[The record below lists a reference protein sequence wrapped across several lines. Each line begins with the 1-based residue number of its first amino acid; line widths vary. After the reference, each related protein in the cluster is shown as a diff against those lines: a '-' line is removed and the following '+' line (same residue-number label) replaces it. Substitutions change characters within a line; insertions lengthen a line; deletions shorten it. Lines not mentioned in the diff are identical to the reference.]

1 MKYYNSIHI
10 CPLEVFKNVQLEND
24 YKHLLISG
32 TYDKEKAYEAWVEIM
47 DAYQEAVKSNTNN
60 TLFELQKQYEI
71 LKGEYDIIKVCI
83 FVISQK
89 LQINLLNELL
99 PLEHKFDKLDYTED
113 VKNLNKFGY
122 KFDINKID
130 SELLRVE
137 KQSKGKITQIK
148 RALGKIEKQVKDNG
162 DWTINDT
169 IFIAQKHMGFPFTK
183 DAKVIDLVVCLNDRM
198 RNIAM
203 QKAQLKKQKH
213 AE

>member
-1 MKYYNSIHI
+1 MKYYNTINN

-99 PLEHKFDKLDYTED
+99 PLEHKFEKLDYTED
-113 VKNLNKFGY
+113 IKNLNVYGY
-122 KFDINKID
+122 KFDINNID
-130 SELLRVE
+130 KDLIRVE
-137 KQSKGKITQIK
+137 KQSKNKITQIK
-148 RALGKIEKQVKDNG
+148 RALSKIEKQSKDNG
-162 DWTINDT
+162 NWTINDT
-169 IFIAQKHMGFPFTK
+169 IFQAQKHQGFPFTK
-183 DAKVIDLVVCLNDRM
+183 EAKVIDLVVCLNDRM
-198 RNIAM
+198 RSITM
-203 QKAQLKKQKH
+203 QKAHLKQRNNVK
-213 AE
+213 